1 VTVTAPP
8 RPPRPSDPVDREELE
23 ALVEALIEE
32 ARQRARRRRQMYAAV
47 VAVVALVGV
56 VVFTVFER
64 TAQSQ
69 SASPALAAHSGL
81 AAGAASSKIAFIRE
95 PLNSGYA
102 GVLYV
107 MNPDGSGQRRLA
119 PAHPDMSWSPDGQ
132 KIAFVGALG
141 RDGFYVMNADG
152 SGQKRLTSLL
162 LGRCDGLAR
171 WDGGPAWSPDGRA
184 IAFTRR
190 FCDLRYT
197 AIYVMNADGSE
208 QRRLTRNR
216 APRPIP
222 NAGPDPVPSPD
233 QLAWSPDGTKI
244 AFISERD
251 GNWELFVMN
260 ADGSEQRRLTRNTV
274 RDSNPVW
281 SPDGRRIAF
290 ESNWQVSVM
299 NADGSG
305 QRRLTRNGG
314 RNFAPAWSP
323 DGQRIAFE
331 RRLGKG
337 RQSGR
342 CYACREALTYEVHV
356 MNADGSEQRRL
367 TPRGAKPGW
376 SPDGRTIAFV
386 SKRGGNNEIYVMNAD
401 GSRQRNLTRTRG
413 WQESWL
419 AWSPAQK

>member
-1 VTVTAPP
+1 MAVTAPP
-8 RPPRPSDPVDREELE
+8 RPPRTGDPIDRDELE

-32 ARQRARRRRQMYAAV
+32 ARRRARRRRRIYGAVAAL
-47 VAVVALVGV
+47 VALVGV
-56 VVFTVFER
+56 TLFTVFER
-64 TAQSQ
+64 TAHSQ
-69 SASPALAAHSGL
+69 IASPARAAHSGL

-132 KIAFVGALG
+132 KIAFAG
-141 RDGFYVMNADG
+141 DNDIYVMKADG
-152 SGQKRLTSLL
+152 SGLERLTSPVP
-162 LGRCDGLAR
+162 GRCDGGER
-171 WDGGPAWSPDGRA
+171 WISGPAWSPDGRA
-184 IAFTRR
+184 IAFTQSGCGPRH
-190 FCDLRYT
+190 YIE
-197 AIYVMNADGSE
+197 IYVMNADGSE

-216 APRPIP
+216 GPRGIP

-251 GNWELFVMN
+251 GNWELFVMS

-290 ESNWQVSVM
+290 ESNEQVSVM

-305 QRRLTRNGG
+305 QRRLTRTGG
-314 RNFAPAWSP
+314 ATSLLP
-323 DGQRIAFE
+323 
-331 RRLGKG
+331 G
-337 RQSGR
+337 RPTGR
-342 CYACREALTYEVHV
+342 GSRSSA
-356 MNADGSEQRRL
+356 GSEDGNSFGVTRA
-367 TPRGAKPGW
+367 AK
-376 SPDGRTIAFV
+376 R
-386 SKRGGNNEIYVMNAD
+386 
-401 GSRQRNLTRTRG
+401 
-413 WQESWL
+413 
-419 AWSPAQK
+419 